1 MSFVSESAVSE
12 SAIVRAAK
20 YWQNASILMV
30 DDSEVDRLTYRRYLE
45 AAAIPTDN
53 IIDCDC
59 GEAALTYC
67 RVHRPSIILL
77 DYRLPDINGLDLY
90 QNLAQEMGTC
100 PPTIMLAG
108 EGSEEI
114 AVEVMRAGA
123 KDYLIKGQLTSEQL
137 LQSVTRVFFEHQL
150 KKQFQRQQQQ
160 RELLR
165 EVALQISQASELPLI
180 LQAAAAGG
188 RRLLGCDRTLIYRF
202 EPNMSGTVVAE
213 SVLPEWTTTLGYELE
228 DNCFQGNQSHQ
239 AEKYLQGHKMVVP
252 NITSA
257 GLSDCHLEMLQRFQV
272 KANLVVPIIQCG
284 VSSTTPQL
292 WGLLIAHHCQ
302 GVHDWQPDELALLDE
317 LTVQVAIAIRQAELV
332 MSLKAGLEKQQAI
345 DRQLRKRATELEQ
358 VNQLL
363 AQITQSLNHRNQELD
378 EFAHIVSHDLKAP
391 LRGISNLSE
400 WIVEDLQDQIPEVNQ
415 QQLNLIQDR
424 VLRMEALI
432 DGVLQYS
439 RVGRQSI
446 EITPVDIHDLLL
458 EVVDSLAP
466 PKIFQIQI
474 PATLPQIDTQAL
486 LLKQVFANLISNAI
500 KYHDRADGKVQVLL
514 DDQSDLLQF
523 TVMDDGPGIAPE
535 HHQRI
540 FGIFQTLSTT
550 DQSIGTGLGLTIIKK
565 IVEQQGGTV
574 WVESELG
581 QGSAFSFTWPRTS
594 A

>member
-1 MSFVSESAVSE
+1 M
-12 SAIVRAAK
+12 
-20 YWQNASILMV
+20 
-30 DDSEVDRLTYRRYLE
+30 
-45 AAAIPTDN
+45 
-53 IIDCDC
+53 DC
-59 GEAALTYC
+59 T
-67 RVHRPSIILL
+67 
-77 DYRLPDINGLDLY
+77 
-90 QNLAQEMGTC
+90 
-100 PPTIMLAG
+100 
-108 EGSEEI
+108 
-114 AVEVMRAGA
+114 
-123 KDYLIKGQLTSEQL
+123 
-137 LQSVTRVFFEHQL
+137 
-150 KKQFQRQQQQ
+150 
-160 RELLR
+160 
-165 EVALQISQASELPLI
+165 
-180 LQAAAAGG
+180 
-188 RRLLGCDRTLIYRF
+188 
-202 EPNMSGTVVAE
+202 
-213 SVLPEWTTTLGYELE
+213 
-228 DNCFQGNQSHQ
+228 
-239 AEKYLQGHKMVVP
+239 
-252 NITSA
+252 
-257 GLSDCHLEMLQRFQV
+257 
-272 KANLVVPIIQCG
+272 
-284 VSSTTPQL
+284 
-292 WGLLIAHHCQ
+292 
-302 GVHDWQPDELALLDE
+302 
-317 LTVQVAIAIRQAELV
+317 
-332 MSLKAGLEKQQAI
+332 
-345 DRQLRKRATELEQ
+345 
-358 VNQLL
+358 
-363 AQITQSLNHRNQELD
+363 
-378 EFAHIVSHDLKAP
+378 
-391 LRGISNLSE
+391 
-400 WIVEDLQDQIPEVNQ
+400 EDLQDQIPEENQ
-415 QQLNLIQDR
+415 QQLNLLQDR